1 MECVVL
7 HEQDLCYK
15 WEMLVMAI
23 NIAVNIDFKAFQLYM
38 SWCKQYDSFNTIC
51 PFQKNLFIVYM

>member
-1 MECVVL
+1 ML

-23 NIAVNIDFKAFQLYM
+23 NIAVNINFKAFQLYM
-38 SWCKQYDSFNTIC
+38 SWCKNMIVLTQYAHF
-51 PFQKNLFIVYM
+51 KKAYL

>member
-1 MECVVL
+1 ML

-23 NIAVNIDFKAFQLYM
+23 NIAVNINFKAFQLYM
-38 SWCKQYDSFNTIC
+38 SWTGVNNMIYSFNTVC

>member
-1 MECVVL
+1 ML

-23 NIAVNIDFKAFQLYM
+23 NIAVNINFKAFQLYM
-38 SWCKQYDSFNTIC
+38 SWTGVNNMIVLTQYAHFKKTY
-51 PFQKNLFIVYM
+51 L

>member
-1 MECVVL
+1 ML

-23 NIAVNIDFKAFQLYM
+23 NIAVNINFKAFQLYM
-38 SWCKQYDSFNTIC
+38 SWFKQYDSLHNMLIS
-51 PFQKNLFIVYM
+51 KNLFIAYM